1 MGSGRVGGAVPVPS
15 NVRRSRNSVN
25 YPDIRNDILNLKS
38 THRPP
43 PTTHITHHSYQLR
56 PVKRPPYFFEPLPLG
71 CRLLLTEL
79 HRRLHPMCLH
89 VEGSRHHFV
98 AEISLPESLVLYGV
112 RVAVTETEIDVEVF
126 DLFGDLSL
134 QAAFLFLDLDDAFVG
149 APVALHV
156 C

>member
-1 MGSGRVGGAVPVPS
+1 
-15 NVRRSRNSVN
+15 
-25 YPDIRNDILNLKS
+25 
-38 THRPP
+38 
-43 PTTHITHHSYQLR
+43 
-56 PVKRPPYFFEPLPLG
+56 
-71 CRLLLTEL
+71 
-79 HRRLHPMCLH
+79 MCLH